1 MYSEKLRLKL
11 WCNLYCH
18 IGQKCTKEVIST
30 QLDTIRHCVKYPK
43 DKPAQAYFCGTNLY
57 LSNKARALGQ
67 RIRNIYVIWF
77 FLPNLMKTSFILI
90 GVAFIF
96 LMPIGYGVLE
106 YSHKTY
112 FSENALLP
120 GLVKVEFNM
129 EHVARQYLEDLRHS
143 IYIRTVSS

>member
-1 MYSEKLRLKL
+1 MSPPKKIVKSKQVKITNIICTYHKDLKSCAGLSRNLIAIPRQATPNYSSSCTLNNNE
-11 WCNLYCH
+11 NL
-18 IGQKCTKEVIST
+18 
-30 QLDTIRHCVKYPK
+30 
-43 DKPAQAYFCGTNLY
+43 
-57 LSNKARALGQ
+57 
-67 RIRNIYVIWF
+67 F
-77 FLPNLMKTSFILI
+77 FFFI

-143 IYIRTVSS
+143 IYIRNM